1 MSLQEHLS
9 QQQLLPSTKAQYK
22 SILTRTEGKDPLKWL
37 KDRVHARTPIG
48 TVLPYRAAVKH
59 YLMSEQ
65 GYTEDELKEL
75 LPKAK
80 GRPTAFRHALTPEV
94 LAIYHAAVEDV
105 PEPSNTILTL
115 LPKTGLRISEMC
127 GLQLS
132 DVQNVSGV
140 RALVFRGKRDKQR
153 SVPLTKSAEATLDAY
168 IELHKPSKWLFMG
181 QMGGPLTPHAVRKH
195 TRLIAATN
203 PDLQGL
209 SPHVLRHTYATLL
222 VARGVDLKTIQQ
234 LLGHES
240 IETTSRY
247 LHPSITDLSSAA
259 AKLDQE

>member
-1 MSLQEHLS
+1 MSLQDHLS

-22 SILTRTEGKDPLKWL
+22 SILTRVEGKDPLKWL
-37 KDRVHARTPIG
+37 KDRIHARTPIG

-59 YLMSEQ
+59 YLLSEQ
-65 GYTEDELKEL
+65 GYTEEELREL

-105 PEPSNTILTL
+105 SEPSKTILAL
-115 LPKTGLRISEMC
+115 LPKTGLRISEIC

-132 DVQNVSGV
+132 DVQDVSGV

-153 SVPLTKSAEATLDAY
+153 SVPLTRSAETTLNAY
-168 IELHKPSKWLFMG
+168 IKSHQPIKWLFTG

-195 TRLIAATN
+195 TRLIAVKH
-203 PDLQGL
+203 PELGGL
-209 SPHVLRHTYATLL
+209 SPHILRHTFATMALR
-222 VARGVDLKTIQQ
+222 RGVDLKTLQA

-240 IETTSRY
+240 LETTSRY
-247 LHPSITDLSSAA
+247 LHPEIRDLKDSID
-259 AKLDQE
+259 KLEQD